1 MTLRDR
7 GWIGLSL
14 LGGSP
19 YIIRYNSSLPI
30 VVYVPEGMEV
40 RYRVWRA
47 EPEMET
53 NAGGPALNSILKHF
67 FCQGADHDFTSGT
80 LSFFGAF

>member
-1 MTLRDR
+1 M
-7 GWIGLSL
+7 
-14 LGGSP
+14 
-19 YIIRYNSSLPI
+19 
-30 VVYVPEGMEV
+30 VYVPEGMEV

>member
-1 MTLRDR
+1 M
-7 GWIGLSL
+7 
-14 LGGSP
+14 
-19 YIIRYNSSLPI
+19 
-30 VVYVPEGMEV
+30 VYVPEGMEV

-67 FCQGADHDFTSGT
+67 FCQGADHDFTTGT
-80 LSFFGAF
+80 LSFFELSKQSCTSNFKPSSRFCR